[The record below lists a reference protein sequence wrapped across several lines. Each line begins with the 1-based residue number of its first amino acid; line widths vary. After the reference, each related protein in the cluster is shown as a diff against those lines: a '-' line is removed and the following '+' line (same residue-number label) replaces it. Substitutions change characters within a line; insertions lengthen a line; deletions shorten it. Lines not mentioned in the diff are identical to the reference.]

1 MQGSSGLPRRARNFI
16 VVVCALAAVQSG
28 YFVVYLLHG
37 QYRGAISHEQ
47 VPIAVLVFSVLALAA
62 GIKPISAPAG
72 DQKTVVS
79 TVLVASILLVGPE
92 YAIIPAIVQVVGTH
106 LILHRPLQRVAFN
119 VAQYVLTVGVSGSIY
134 HAVRTAYGLE
144 GPGAPPATGALSALR
159 FDTVESVVPLVPFMV
174 AYFVLNTGLVATVM
188 ALTQETPVVISYRQS
203 TAGVL
208 AHFLNTVVVGVIA
221 AILWAHNP
229 WTVALVGVV
238 VVFIYNSYSIAAS
251 LDLAQRDVLKRMT
264 EIQRR
269 TAELELVNQVN
280 TTLTRAVDL
289 PSLWEMIAEQV
300 GRIIDAPCFIIA
312 IRDEARNEIR
322 IAFGQDE
329 GVLITDEVV
338 QPGPGFTRWIVEQS
352 RPLLVHDYRRE
363 TEALPRPVVWGSG
376 RMPESLLAVPMVL
389 DGRVL
394 GAIVAQAYHPNAY
407 TQDDLHMLSGIAG
420 QAAVAIHKAQLHRE
434 AAEARAI
441 RQLDVLKTQFISTV
455 SHELRTP
462 LTPIVGYS
470 EILTMDD
477 YEPRQVREMASEI
490 NRAANHMQ
498 MLVDDLLD
506 LSRIESGRL
515 RLQPVEIQLDD
526 LLRTAA
532 RDFESTSDRHEVR
545 LDVPTSMPVILA
557 DKGRVRQVVD
567 NLLSN
572 AIKYSPDGGTVTVS
586 VSLHEGEVRVAVS
599 DQGPG
604 IPTEKQSRLFEAFY
618 RVESELT
625 RKVHGTGLGLAISRH
640 LVELHGGRIWV
651 ESQVGR
657 GSTFTFTLPVT
668 PPTALGEARIEPVFA
683 AQDTR

>member
-1 MQGSSGLPRRARNFI
+1 MQSSGGLPRRARNFI
-16 VVVCALAAVQSG
+16 FGVSACAIAEIVYFAV
-28 YFVVYLLHG
+28 LLREGH
-37 QYRGAISHEQ
+37 YRGAIDPSE
-47 VPIAVLVFSVLALAA
+47 VPIALAVFSVLAVVAA
-62 GIKPISAPAG
+62 IKPVFMPAG
-72 DQKTVVS
+72 DQRTVVS
-79 TVLVASILLVGPE
+79 SVLVASILLVGPE
-92 YAIIPAIVQVVGTH
+92 YAVIPAILQIIGAH
-106 LILHRPLQRVAFN
+106 FILHRPIQRLAFN
-119 VAQYVLTVGVSGSIY
+119 ISQYALTVGVSGSVY
-134 HAVRTAYGLE
+134 HATRLALGLQL
-144 GPGAPPATGALSALR
+144 PTPPNYLDLLK
-159 FDTVESVVPLVPFMV
+159 FNTVSSVVALVPFIV
-174 AYFVLNTGLVATVM
+174 TYFVLNTGLVATVM
-188 ALTQETPVVISYRQS
+188 ALTMETPVVASYRQS

-221 AILWAHNP
+221 AILWSHNA
-229 WTVALVGVV
+229 WTVALVAVV
-238 VVFIYNSYSIAAS
+238 VLFIYNSYSIAAS
-251 LDLAQRDVLKRMT
+251 LDVAQRDLLKRMG

-338 QPGPGFTRWIVEQS
+338 QPGPGLTRWIVEQS
-352 RPLLVHDYRRE
+352 RPLLIEDYFKE
-363 TEALPRPVVWGSG
+363 AGALPKPVVWGSG
-376 RMPESLLAVPMVL
+376 RTPESLLAVPMLV
-389 DGRVL
+389 DGRML

-407 TQDDLHMLSGIAG
+407 TEDDLHLLSGIAG
-420 QAAVAIHKAQLHRE
+420 QAAVAIHKTQLQRE

-441 RQLDVLKTQFISTV
+441 RQLDLLKTQFISTV

-477 YEPRQVREMASEI
+477 YDPPQVREMANEI
-490 NRAANHMQ
+490 NRAAMHMQ

-532 RDFESTSDRHEVR
+532 RDFESTSDRHEIR
-545 LDVPTSMPVILA
+545 LDVPVRIPVILA
-557 DKGRVRQVVD
+557 DKGRVRQVID

-586 VSLHEGEVRVAVS
+586 VSLHEGEMRVAVS

-604 IPTEKQSRLFEAFY
+604 IPTDKQSRLFEAFY

-625 RKVHGTGLGLAISRH
+625 RKVHGTGLGLAISKH
-640 LVELHGGRIWV
+640 IVELHGGRIWV

-657 GSTFTFTLPVT
+657 GSTFTFTLPIT
-668 PPTALGEARIEPVFA
+668 PPATLGEARIEPVFA
-683 AQDTR
+683 AQDER

>member
-1 MQGSSGLPRRARNFI
+1 MQGPSGLPRRARNYI
-16 VVVCALAAVQSG
+16 IVVCALAALEMA
-28 YFVVYLLHG
+28 YFAALLLEG
-37 QYRGAISHEQ
+37 NYRGAIEQWQ
-47 VPIAVLVFSVLALAA
+47 VPYAVVVFSILALAA
-62 GIKPISAPAG
+62 GIKPITAPAG

-79 TVLVASILLVGPE
+79 SVLVASILLVGPE

-106 LILHRPLQRVAFN
+106 LLLRRPLQRVAFN

-134 HAVRTAYGLE
+134 HAIRIAMRLE
-144 GPGAPPATGALSALR
+144 GPLAPLPAGPLDALKFA
-159 FDTVESVVPLVPFMV
+159 TVSSVVPLVPFMV

-188 ALTQETPVVISYRQS
+188 ALTQETPVVASYRQS

-208 AHFLNTVVVGVIA
+208 AHFLNTVVVGIIA
-221 AILWAHNP
+221 AILWTHNP
-229 WTVALVGVV
+229 WTLILVGVV
-238 VVFIYNSYSIAAS
+238 VLFIYNSYSIAAS
-251 LDLAQRDVLKRMT
+251 LDVAQRDVLKRMS

-280 TTLTRAVDL
+280 MTLTRAVDL
-289 PSLWEMIAEQV
+289 PSLWEMITEQV

-338 QPGPGFTRWIVEQS
+338 QPGPGLTRWIVEQS
-352 RPLLVHDYRRE
+352 RPVLVHEYRRE
-363 TEALPRPVVWGSG
+363 AEALPKPVVWGSG
-376 RMPESLLAVPMVL
+376 QTPESLLAVPMIL

-407 TQDDLHMLSGIAG
+407 TQDDLHLLSGIAG
-420 QAAVAIHKAQLHRE
+420 QAAVAIHKAQLQKE

-441 RQLDVLKTQFISTV
+441 RQLDLLKTQFISTV

-477 YEPRQVREMASEI
+477 YDPGQVREMATEI
-490 NRAANHMQ
+490 NRAAMHMQ

-515 RLQPVEIQLDD
+515 RLLPVEFQLDD

-532 RDFESTSDRHEVR
+532 RDFDSTSDRHGIR
-545 LDVPTSMPVILA
+545 LDVPVRIPVICA
-557 DKGRVRQVVD
+557 DKGRVRQVLD

-586 VSLHEGEVRVAVS
+586 ASLHEGEVRISVS

-604 IPTEKQSRLFEAFY
+604 IPTDKQSRLFEAFY
-618 RVESELT
+618 RVEGELT
-625 RKVHGTGLGLAISRH
+625 RKVHGTGLGLAISKH
-640 LVELHGGRIWV
+640 IVELHGGRIWV

-657 GSTFTFTLPVT
+657 GTTFTFTLPVA
-668 PPTALGEARIEPVFA
+668 TADNGEAPSDPVGA
-683 AQDTR
+683 AQDAR